1 MQFQRRNS
9 NTGKLSYTIK
19 LLIKLVVILLILFL
33 SIILLNKIDFP
44 SPNKKIEK
52 NISNE
57 TFKVVK

>member
-57 TFKVVK
+57 NFKVVK